1 MNNTPTPE
9 TDAQYKEY
17 ARRDDKV
24 KCVDINFA
32 RKLERER
39 DEARRWIDNH
49 WDKNKQQWLNS
60 VTLVCADFA
69 NVGAYVKQLESERD
83 QLRKVC
89 DELNE
94 ALMRQLPIS
103 VGLGKTKWDA
113 INNYNS
119 LPHVIAKK
127 GNL

>member
-9 TDAQYKEY
+9 TDEVRHCDYPTILET
-17 ARRDDKV
+17 
-24 KCVDINFA
+24 C

-39 DEARRWIDNH
+39 DEARAEL
-49 WDKNKQQWLNS
+49 QLQLNS
-60 VTLVCADFA
+60 IKEYDYHYGLHVA
-69 NVGAYVKQLESERD
+69 ERD

-127 GNL
+127 GNNAL